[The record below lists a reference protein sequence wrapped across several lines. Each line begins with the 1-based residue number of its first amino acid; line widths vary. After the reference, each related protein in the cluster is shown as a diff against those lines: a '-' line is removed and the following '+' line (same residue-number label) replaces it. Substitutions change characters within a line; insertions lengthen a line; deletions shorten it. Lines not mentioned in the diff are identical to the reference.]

1 MSIKVILMIRCKK
14 LTKHFGEL
22 RAVGGVDLE
31 VAAGT
36 ICGLVGPDG
45 AGKTTLMRMVAGLI
59 TPDKGEAWL
68 GGARGTEAVHEKL
81 GYMPQNFSLYPDLSV
96 RENIDFFAAMYS
108 LDRSTVQKR
117 ADEILSITRL
127 LPFTSRLAKQLSG
140 GMKQKLALSIA
151 LITRPAI
158 LLLDEPTYGV
168 DPESRKEFWQILYS
182 LNGAGMTI
190 LMSTPYMD
198 EAELCHQVA
207 LINQGEIVAADT
219 PTALKSRLGDRLL
232 EIRLDSKDPALF
244 KALAAVQDSTYF
256 GDHYRLLVEDLDSGR
271 QAVEEYLSGCKLA
284 AEIKPATPS
293 MEDVFIFLAESNLA
307 GGGCN

>member
-1 MSIKVILMIRCKK
+1 MIRCEG
-14 LTKHFGEL
+14 LTKHFGKL
-22 RAVGGVDLE
+22 TAVRE
-31 VAAGT
+31 VSLQVGAGA

-45 AGKTTLMRMVAGLI
+45 AGKTTLLRMLCGLI
-59 TPDKGEAWL
+59 TPDAGEVWL
-68 GGARGTEAVHEKL
+68 EGVQGTAAVHEKL

-96 RENIDFFAAMYS
+96 RENINFFAAMYR
-108 LDRSTVQKR
+108 LDRATVQQR
-117 ADEILSITRL
+117 ADEILGITRL
-127 LPFTSRLAKQLSG
+127 APFTDRLAQQLSG

-182 LNGAGMTI
+182 LNGDGMTI

-207 LINQGEIVAADT
+207 LLSQGEMVAYDRPA
-219 PTALKSRLGDRLL
+219 ALKERLGGRLL

-244 KALAAVQDSTYF
+244 KPLPAVQDSTF
-256 GDHYRLLVEDLDSGR
+256 LGDHYRLLVENLATG
-271 QAVEEYLSGCKLA
+271 QAAIEAFLSEHKLA
-284 AEIKPATPS
+284 AEIKPAAPS
-293 MEDVFIFLAESNLA
+293 MEDVFIFLAES
-307 GGGCN
+307 GER